1 MKKTLKCVALSLAL
15 IPLLGACSSGIYSD
29 GAVEKAKCKASS
41 FRVGSFNILG
51 GSGNKEGSRERAEI
65 GAGLVRFHDWD
76 LFGTQEMFDW
86 QKSVYLGKDGV
97 YGVVGRPC
105 CTKEE
110 DPKGQR
116 WGNYIF
122 YKKDRFD
129 VLDSGYF
136 WLTPT
141 PDKPSKG
148 WTEKQYRICNWGKFR
163 DKITGKE
170 LFFFDLHQ
178 GLTPDSRLESAKLIV
193 KKIGEIAGKDAT
205 VFMTGDFNA
214 VLTEASIKEILASG
228 LVQDSWGKSKT
239 APYGHKGTFM
249 PANHNRDKCDQ
260 SGKSGGKK
268 IDYVFVSPNVSVL
281 KCGVVSDNRD
291 TRYPSDH
298 FPIMCFVK
306 ID

>member
-1 MKKTLKCVALSLAL
+1 MKKTFRRILLTAISVC
-15 IPLLGACSSGIYSD
+15 LLGACGIYSD
-29 GAVEKAKCKASS
+29 GAVEKAKNIAGVL
-41 FRVGSFNILG
+41 RVGSFNILG
-51 GSGNKEGSRERAEI
+51 GKENGEGSRERAEI

-76 LFGTQEMFDW
+76 IFGSQETFPW
-86 QKSVYLGKDGV
+86 QKKAYLGEDGV
-97 YGVVGRPC
+97 YGVVGRSC

-110 DPKGQR
+110 DPKCWEV

-136 WLTPT
+136 WLSPT

-148 WTEKQYRICNWGKFR
+148 WTEKQYRICNWGKFK

-170 LFFFDLHQ
+170 FFFFNLHQ
-178 GLTPDSRLESAKLIV
+178 GLTPDSRLESAKLIA
-193 KKIGEIAGKDAT
+193 KKLDEIAGKGAT
-205 VFMTGDFNA
+205 IFMTGDFNA
-214 VLTEASIKEILASG
+214 KLGEASIKTILASG

-239 APYGHKGTFM
+239 ASYGHKGTTM
-249 PANHNRDKCDQ
+249 PANHNRDWCDQ
-260 SGKSGGKK
+260 PGKSGDKK

-281 KCGVVSDNRD
+281 KCGVISDNRD

-298 FPIMCFVK
+298 FPIMCVVK